1 MKLWDHK
8 KSVDAVMM
16 INESQNVPKISGSRL
31 KKRTNSNLWKTHR
44 ENKTINFYNSTFHDN
59 KEDAWIIKNIETPAA
74 EILNEGIRYN
84 HDGDAFKAK
93 KSTSMEDYE

>member
-1 MKLWDHK
+1 
-8 KSVDAVMM
+8 MM
-16 INESQNVPKISGSRL
+16 INESHNAPKNFGQQVKLVYFWNTHIV
-31 KKRTNSNLWKTHR
+31 KT
-44 ENKTINFYNSTFHDN
+44 KPINFYNSTFHDN